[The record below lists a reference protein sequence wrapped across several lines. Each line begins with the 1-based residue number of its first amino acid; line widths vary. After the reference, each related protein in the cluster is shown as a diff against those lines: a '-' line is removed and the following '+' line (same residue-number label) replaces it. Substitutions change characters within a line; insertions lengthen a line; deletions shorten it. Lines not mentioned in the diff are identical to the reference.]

1 MNALTAKQE
10 HFALAYVQSGSSAE
24 AYRTAYSSNGK
35 PATVWRR
42 ATELMQTPHVL
53 ARIQQ
58 LQDEAAQAVK
68 LTLEQHL
75 TDLKELRDKAAG
87 DGRWSAAVAAEVAR
101 GKAAG
106 LYVERIESKVTAQLL
121 PASIE
126 EFV

>member
-1 MNALTAKQE
+1 MKRLTAKQE
-10 HFALAYVQSGSSAE
+10 QFCLEYIKSGSASD
-24 AYRTAYSSNGK
+24 AYRATYSDKGK
-35 PATVWRR
+35 PATAWRR
-42 ATELMQTPHVL
+42 GTELMQTPHVL
-53 ARIQQ
+53 ARIQH
-58 LQDEAAQAVK
+58 LQSEVAAGVV
-68 LTLEQHL
+68 LTMQQHL
-75 TDLKELRDKAAG
+75 GDLKELRDKAAD